1 MTCIVDQGPAGR
13 LQFREP
19 SLWHKLSL
27 VFRRR
32 AAQRLP
38 RLDPQEL
45 SDHMKRDLGFLE
57 GRGC

>member
-1 MTCIVDQGPAGR
+1 MTCITDHGPADA

-27 VFRRR
+27 VLRRR
-32 AAQRLP
+32 TAQRLP
-38 RLDPQEL
+38 RLYPQEL

-57 GRGC
+57 GRGR